1 MFRVLI
7 VDDSH
12 LLRNRVKEEL
22 LLAFPE
28 ISVIEAADGAACD
41 RALDEHCVNLV
52 IMDIRL
58 KRENG
63 LGFVPVIL
71 ARCPGT
77 TVVVHSMYDGEEYR
91 QAAAGVGARYF
102 LSKKKNT
109 LQDMIAI
116 LERHA
121 G

>member
-7 VDDSH
+7 VDDSRYI
-12 LLRNRVKEEL
+12 RNRVKEEL
-22 LLAFPE
+22 LLAFSE
-28 ISVIEAADGAACD
+28 ISVTEAADGAACA
-41 RALDEHCVNLV
+41 RALRESCMDLV

-63 LGFVPVIL
+63 LGFVPGVL
-71 ARCPGT
+71 ERCPDT

-91 QAAAGVGARYF
+91 QAAADLGARYF

-116 LERHA
+116 LERFA